1 MRILTTFAFV
11 AMLTLPALAGDL
23 VIKQSKHTD
32 AMKIMGQDKPAEDST
47 SVTWFGKDRMR
58 MEEGDKVTI
67 VRGDLKKMYQIDTKA
82 KTYTAID
89 LPLDMKKYIP
99 AEQLEMMQPFLD
111 QIKVTVTPTTET
123 KKIKDWNATKYTMTM
138 TLPMGSGFTQTLW
151 ATKDIAIDRAGLDM
165 QSSMMTSMMGLM
177 GGANFATEMKKIEG
191 FVVLSEQT
199 QNMMGSEVKSKEEV
213 TSVETKDPTEGL
225 YDLPKDF
232 KEVPFDPMADSPMG
246 GGGGRPHGKSGGR
259 PGGPPPGE
267 KPKERPPVPQPK

>member
-11 AMLTLPALAGDL
+11 ATLTVPALAGDL

-47 SVTWFGKDRMR
+47 TVTWFGKDRMR

-138 TLPMGSGFTQTLW
+138 ALPMGGGFTETVW
-151 ATKDIAIDRAGLDM
+151 ATKDIPIDRAGLDM

-177 GGANFATEMKKIEG
+177 GGTQFATEMKKIDG
-191 FVVLSEQT
+191 FVVLREQT
-199 QNMMGSEVKSKEEV
+199 QNLMGSEVKSKEEV

-246 GGGGRPHGKSGGR
+246 GGGGRPQGKSGGR
-259 PGGPPPGE
+259 PGGPPPAE